1 MEHRPVN
8 PRFNIYAFIHKALR
22 AFMCDTL
29 IMVGRSDA
37 NDTASVEEA
46 LAQVRELMDLC
57 ASHVEHENTFIHP
70 AMESRDPGS
79 SGSIAQEHEHHR
91 SAIQHLRDLADAVT
105 HSHASMRAAA
115 LTRLYRDLAVFIGQ
129 NMTHMEDEETANNG
143 ALWATHTDDEL
154 RAIEAAIHQVLSP
167 MEMATYLRW
176 MLTALSFEE
185 RFSLLAGIA
194 SAAPEVVF
202 ESVMGIARTTL
213 SEDEF
218 VKIREA
224 LAQPLAA

>member
-1 MEHRPVN
+1 
-8 PRFNIYAFIHKALR
+8 
-22 AFMCDTL
+22 
-29 IMVGRSDA
+29 
-37 NDTASVEEA
+37 
-46 LAQVRELMDLC
+46 
-57 ASHVEHENTFIHP
+57 
-70 AMESRDPGS
+70 
-79 SGSIAQEHEHHR
+79 
-91 SAIQHLRDLADAVT
+91 
-105 HSHASMRAAA
+105 
-115 LTRLYRDLAVFIGQ
+115 
-129 NMTHMEDEETANNG
+129 MEDEETANNG